1 MSLNLQ
7 RQIVQLRK
15 DRDED
20 RRKIQWLTTQL
31 KTGLQDVIE
40 RMIINNFEIE
50 ASVKSDD
57 EKIKGLLNE

>member
-57 EKIKGLLNE
+57 EKIKDLLNG

>member
-40 RMIINNFEIE
+40 RMIINNFEVE
-50 ASVKSDD
+50 ATVKSDD
-57 EKIKGLLNE
+57 EKIKDLLNG

>member
-50 ASVKSDD
+50 AKPKSDD
-57 EKIKGLLNE
+57 EKLKDLLNG